1 MNLGLDFHDTISY
14 APAFFAKL
22 IKSWPGDVYIVTGT
36 PPSKI
41 HELEEDLKNLDDD
54 KMLKKKKD

>member
-1 MNLGLDFHDTISY
+1 
-14 APAFFAKL
+14 
-22 IKSWPGDVYIVTGT
+22 VYIVTGT